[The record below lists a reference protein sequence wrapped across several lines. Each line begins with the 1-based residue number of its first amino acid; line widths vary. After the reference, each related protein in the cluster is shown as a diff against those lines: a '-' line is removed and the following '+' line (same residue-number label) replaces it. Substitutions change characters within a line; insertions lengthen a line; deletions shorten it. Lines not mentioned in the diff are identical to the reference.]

1 LNTNTVPDGYN
12 AIYTIEDLYCISFDL
27 DKNYILMNDLDLST
41 ATANG
46 GDWDFD
52 GRGWDPIGSNCI
64 YADEAFSGIFDGN
77 GHTISGI
84 NINFSSLPSGSG
96 NEICVGLF
104 SNVTGTVK
112 NLSVSGSISAFP
124 FYEKTIY
131 VGGITGKLGG
141 NIYNCS
147 NATQISIYS
156 GSTICATTSFVGG
169 ISGISLN
176 SSKIT
181 QCYNTANIGLSY
193 HAEKYVGGYGSG
205 YNSLN
210 KFASGISNVNSAN
223 NVEICNSYNF
233 GNISS
238 SSSGYNNAAGISFVS
253 YSVLNISNC
262 YNAGNIT
269 VGDNA
274 KGCAI
279 SSTTVDN
286 CYFLNSTGTEISGA
300 VSRSSAMLKLKNMY
314 NGFDFNNVWV
324 NFYATKPKYV
334 NFINCNCCCNIFMR
348 RRPFT
353 ICLVEW
359 SNCYTIIIVKRFKRI
374 PVLATC
380 NMVKSKRRSSWRR
393 I

>member
-1 LNTNTVPDGYN
+1 MKKKKNLRILAIFVATVILLTTSLPFSVLSLGTNFNPNNELSLKGDNVSNVNVPNLSVSLNTNTVPDGYN

-112 NLSVSGSISAFP
+112 NLNVLGNIETRP
-124 FYEKTIY
+124 YYDKTIY

-141 NIYNCS
+141 IIYNCS
-147 NATQISIYS
+147 NKTNITISTYYADAFRC
-156 GSTICATTSFVGG
+156 STYAGG
-169 ISGISLN
+169 ICGTVG
-176 SSKIT
+176 SSTKIMR
-181 QCYNTANIGLSY
+181 CNNNGNIICSY
-193 HAEKYVGGYGSG
+193 GMSSSNVKY
-205 YNSLN
+205 
-210 KFASGISNVNSAN
+210 ASGIAN
-223 NVEICNSYNF
+223 IYNATNVEIDNCYNS
-233 GNISS
+233 GSISS
-238 SSSGYNNAAGISFVS
+238 NGGNNAAAGIAYNASW
-253 YSVLNISNC
+253 YSTSKISNC
-262 YNAGNIT
+262 YNIANISANGVKSCAISNIT
-269 VGDNA
+269 V
-274 KGCAI
+274 
-279 SSTTVDN
+279 VN

-324 NFYATKPKYV
+324 IDKDSEYPYAV
-334 NFINCNCCCNIFMR
+334 NTSVSAI
-348 RRPFT
+348 
-353 ICLVEW
+353 
-359 SNCYTIIIVKRFKRI
+359 
-374 PVLATC
+374 A
-380 NMVKSKRRSSWRR
+380 
-393 I
+393 